1 MNLAQRMK
9 EIEARFA
16 EIRKISET
24 ASLEELEKLEK
35 EVDTLNEERA
45 MTAKKLEMMRKFEP
59 VQITETRS
67 SNREVL
73 EKRGLDLKEKRT
85 ITVSTEEILL
95 PAHVSTT
102 L

>member
-16 EIRKISET
+16 EIRKVSET

-59 VQITETRS
+59 VQITETKS

-73 EKRGLDLKEKRT
+73 EKRGLDRKCFCYLAIIHTFAT
-85 ITVSTEEILL
+85 I
-95 PAHVSTT
+95 A
-102 L
+102 

>member
-16 EIRKISET
+16 EIRKVSET

-59 VQITETRS
+59 IQ
-67 SNREVL
+67 
-73 EKRGLDLKEKRT
+73 
-85 ITVSTEEILL
+85 
-95 PAHVSTT
+95 
-102 L
+102 